1 MSQVNCNNR
10 GAIPFPPAARS
21 KQQGLLQALAA
32 DAASAPVE
40 ERERPFLGDE
50 IFDMGVDNNYNN
62 GDVMMP
68 SDSPN
73 VSPMYAPLN
82 ARKEQRVGLALN
94 HWNRANAL
102 LESAE
107 KQVFLLFFS
116 CCFSLLLM
124 SRPMLSFKRP
134 RSKIF
139 PPFFLFFCFL
149 FTSRPML
156 SSKAPRSRFRV

>member
-1 MSQVNCNNR
+1 MSQVNCNNG

-40 ERERPFLGDE
+40 RERPFLGDE

-62 GDVMMP
+62 GDVIMP

-73 VSPMYAPLN
+73 VSPMYYN

-94 HWNRANAL
+94 HWNNANAL
-102 LESAE
+102 LQSAE
-107 KQVFLLFFS
+107 KQVFPSSFLFLF
-116 CCFSLLLM
+116 
-124 SRPMLSFKRP
+124 LSFY
-134 RSKIF
+134 
-139 PPFFLFFCFL
+139 L
-149 FTSRPML
+149 
-156 SSKAPRSRFRV
+156 